1 MTSSPRL
8 ALHYVLLFGV
18 TGVSL
23 PFAGLWLQGL
33 GLDGAEI
40 GTLLAVPMLARFVTG
55 PLIAVWADG
64 FALRR
69 TPIAILG
76 GVAVLGYGAAALVE
90 GYALWTLC
98 WFVAA
103 TATSAIIPLIDV
115 LGLRLARR
123 EGFSFSVPRGCGSA
137 AFVLANL
144 VMGALLLRLPVDAV
158 IVWIMA
164 GSALVALYARF
175 GLPAEAVSATGR
187 ASGRNRFLGLGRL
200 LADPVFMVAILA
212 IGAVQASHGFY
223 YGFSA
228 ILWTGQGLSTSLVGA
243 LWAGSVIIEIGFM
256 WWLDPWRRRRGIG
269 PGAMLAVGMVAG
281 LVRWTALAFSPPLVL
296 LWPLQAL
303 HALTFAATYLAG
315 VEIVERLAPEDAQT
329 AAQTLSSTLS
339 AGVLIGIAT
348 VLSGPLYDAVGAGGY
363 LAMSALVLLGA
374 VAGLSVRRRLGPDS
388 DRVRPGQG

>member
-1 MTSSPRL
+1 MQPSVRL

-23 PFAGLWLQGL
+23 PFAGLWLKHL
-33 GLDGAEI
+33 GLNGAEI
-40 GTLLAVPMLARFVTG
+40 GTLLAVPMLARFLTG
-55 PLIAVWADG
+55 PMIAVWADG
-64 FALRR
+64 FATRR
-69 TPIAILG
+69 APIAILG
-76 GVAVLGYGAAALVE
+76 WVAMAGYGAAALVE
-90 GYALWTLC
+90 GYVLWTLC

-115 LGLRLARR
+115 LSLRVARR
-123 EGFSFSVPRGCGSA
+123 EGFSFSVPRGFGSA

-144 VMGALLLRLPVDAV
+144 AMGALLTRLPVDAV
-158 IVWIMA
+158 IVWIVVA
-164 GSALVALYARF
+164 SALMALYARF
-175 GLPAEAVSATGR
+175 GLPAEVVSATGR

-200 LADPVFMVAILA
+200 LADPVFMMALLA

-228 ILWTGQGLSTSLVGA
+228 ILWTQQGLSTGLVGA
-243 LWAGSVIIEIGFM
+243 LWAGSVIIEIAFM
-256 WWLDPWRRRRGIG
+256 WWLDPWRRRLGIG
-269 PGAMLAVGMVAG
+269 PWPLLAVGVGAG
-281 LVRWTALAFSPPLVL
+281 VLRWTALAFSPPLNL

-329 AAQTLSSTLS
+329 AAQTLSSTVS

-348 VLSGPLYDAVGAGGY
+348 VLSGPLYDSYGAGGY
-363 LAMSALVLLGA
+363 LAMAGMAALG
-374 VAGLSVRRRLGPDS
+374 GLAALSLRQRLGS
-388 DRVRPGQG
+388 GRAGAGQG

>member
-1 MTSSPRL
+1 MTPPFRL

-23 PFAGLWLQGL
+23 PFAGLWLKSL

-40 GTLLAVPMLARFVTG
+40 GTLLAVPMLARFLTG
-55 PLIAVWADG
+55 PMIAVWADG
-64 FALRR
+64 FATRR
-69 TPIAILG
+69 APIAILG
-76 GVAVLGYGAAALVE
+76 WVAVAGYGAAALVE
-90 GYALWTLC
+90 GYVLWTAC

-115 LGLRLARR
+115 LSLRVARR
-123 EGFSFSVPRGCGSA
+123 EGFSFSVPRGFGSA

-144 VMGALLLRLPVDAV
+144 AMGALLIQLPVAAV
-158 IVWIMA
+158 IVWIVA
-164 GSALVALYARF
+164 GSALMALYAQF
-175 GLPAEAVSATGR
+175 GLPAEVVSAAGR

-200 LADPVFMVAILA
+200 LADPVFMMALLA

-228 ILWTGQGLSTSLVGA
+228 ILWTQQGLSTGLVGA

-256 WWLDPWRRRRGIG
+256 WWLDPWRRRLGIG
-269 PGAMLAVGMVAG
+269 PWPMLAVGVGAG
-281 LVRWTALAFSPPLVL
+281 VLRWTALAFSPPLAL

-303 HALTFAATYLAG
+303 HALTFAATYLAV

-329 AAQTLSSTLS
+329 AAQTLSSTVS

-348 VLSGPLYDAVGAGGY
+348 VLSGPLYDSYGAGGY
-363 LAMSALVLLGA
+363 LAMAGMAALG
-374 VAGLSVRRRLGPDS
+374 GLAALSLRRRLGS
-388 DRVRPGQG
+388 GRAGAGQG

>member
-1 MTSSPRL
+1 MQPSVRL

-23 PFAGLWLQGL
+23 PFAGLWLKSL

-40 GTLLAVPMLARFVTG
+40 GTLLAVPMLARFLTG
-55 PLIAVWADG
+55 PMIAVWADG
-64 FALRR
+64 FATRR
-69 TPIAILG
+69 APIAILG
-76 GVAVLGYGAAALVE
+76 WVAVAGYGAAALVE
-90 GYALWTLC
+90 GYVLWTLC

-115 LGLRLARR
+115 LNLRVARR
-123 EGFSFSVPRGCGSA
+123 EGFSFSIPRGFGSA

-144 VMGALLLRLPVDAV
+144 AMGALLIRLPVAAV
-158 IVWIMA
+158 IVWIVA
-164 GSALVALYARF
+164 GSALMALYAQF
-175 GLPAEAVSATGR
+175 GLPAEAVSAAGR

-200 LADPVFMVAILA
+200 LADPVFMMALLA

-228 ILWTGQGLSTSLVGA
+228 ILWTQQGLSTGLVGA

-256 WWLDPWRRRRGIG
+256 WWLDPWRRRLGIG
-269 PGAMLAVGMVAG
+269 PWLLLAVGVGAG
-281 LVRWTALAFSPPLVL
+281 VLRWTALAFSPPLAL

-329 AAQTLSSTLS
+329 AAQTLSSTVS

-348 VLSGPLYDAVGAGGY
+348 VLSGPLYDSYGAGGY
-363 LAMSALVLLGA
+363 LAM
-374 VAGLSVRRRLGPDS
+374 AGLAALGGLAALSLRGRLGQGS
-388 DRVRPGQG
+388 GRVGAGQG

>member
-1 MTSSPRL
+1 MAPPFRL

-23 PFAGLWLQGL
+23 PFAGLWLKSL

-40 GTLLAVPMLARFVTG
+40 GTLLAVPMLARFLTG
-55 PLIAVWADG
+55 PMIAVWADG
-64 FALRR
+64 FATRR
-69 TPIAILG
+69 APIAILG
-76 GVAVLGYGAAALVE
+76 WVAVAGYGAAALVE
-90 GYALWTLC
+90 GYVLWTAC

-115 LGLRLARR
+115 LSLRVARR
-123 EGFSFSVPRGCGSA
+123 EGFSFSVPRGFGSA

-144 VMGALLLRLPVDAV
+144 AMGALLIQLPVAAV
-158 IVWIMA
+158 IVWIVA
-164 GSALVALYARF
+164 GSALMALYAQF
-175 GLPAEAVSATGR
+175 GLPAEVVSAAGR

-200 LADPVFMVAILA
+200 LADPVFMMALLA

-228 ILWTGQGLSTSLVGA
+228 ILWTQQGLSTGLVGA

-256 WWLDPWRRRRGIG
+256 WWLDPWRRRLGIG
-269 PGAMLAVGMVAG
+269 PWPMLAVGVGAG
-281 LVRWTALAFSPPLVL
+281 VLRWTALAFSPPLAL

-329 AAQTLSSTLS
+329 AAQTLSSTVS

-348 VLSGPLYDAVGAGGY
+348 VLSGPLYDSYGAGGY
-363 LAMSALVLLGA
+363 LAMAGMAALG
-374 VAGLSVRRRLGPDS
+374 GLAALSLRRRLGS
-388 DRVRPGQG
+388 GRAGAGQG

>member
-1 MTSSPRL
+1 MTPPFRL

-23 PFAGLWLQGL
+23 PFAGLWLKSL

-40 GTLLAVPMLARFVTG
+40 GTLLAVPMLARFLTG
-55 PLIAVWADG
+55 PMIAVWADG
-64 FALRR
+64 FATRR
-69 TPIAILG
+69 APIAILG
-76 GVAVLGYGAAALVE
+76 WVAVAGYGAAALVE
-90 GYALWTLC
+90 GYVLWTAC

-115 LGLRLARR
+115 LSLRVARR
-123 EGFSFSVPRGCGSA
+123 EGFSFSVPRGFGSA

-144 VMGALLLRLPVDAV
+144 AMGALLIQLPVAAV
-158 IVWIMA
+158 IVWIVA
-164 GSALVALYARF
+164 GSALMALYAQF
-175 GLPAEAVSATGR
+175 GLPAEVVSAAGR

-200 LADPVFMVAILA
+200 LADPVFMMALLA

-228 ILWTGQGLSTSLVGA
+228 ILWTQQGLSTGLVGA

-256 WWLDPWRRRRGIG
+256 WWLDPWRRRLGIG
-269 PGAMLAVGMVAG
+269 PWPMLAVGVGAG
-281 LVRWTALAFSPPLVL
+281 VLRCTALAFSPPLAL

-329 AAQTLSSTLS
+329 AAQTLSSTVS

-348 VLSGPLYDAVGAGGY
+348 VLSGPLYDSYGAGGY
-363 LAMSALVLLGA
+363 LAMAGMAALG
-374 VAGLSVRRRLGPDS
+374 GLAALSLRRRLGS
-388 DRVRPGQG
+388 GRAGAGQG

>member
-1 MTSSPRL
+1 MQPSVRL

-23 PFAGLWLQGL
+23 PFAGLWLKHL
-33 GLDGAEI
+33 GLNGAEI
-40 GTLLAVPMLARFVTG
+40 GTLLAVPMLARFLTG
-55 PLIAVWADG
+55 PMIAVWADG
-64 FALRR
+64 FATRR
-69 TPIAILG
+69 APIAILG
-76 GVAVLGYGAAALVE
+76 WVAMAGYGAAALVE
-90 GYALWTLC
+90 GYVLWTLC

-115 LGLRLARR
+115 LSLRVARR
-123 EGFSFSVPRGCGSA
+123 EGFSFSVPRGFGSA

-144 VMGALLLRLPVDAV
+144 AMGALLIQLPVAAV
-158 IVWIMA
+158 IVWIVA
-164 GSALVALYARF
+164 GSALMALYAQF
-175 GLPAEAVSATGR
+175 GLPAEVVSAAGR

-200 LADPVFMVAILA
+200 LADPVFMMALLA

-228 ILWTGQGLSTSLVGA
+228 ILWTQQGLSTGLVGA

-256 WWLDPWRRRRGIG
+256 WWLDPWRRRLGIG
-269 PGAMLAVGMVAG
+269 PWPMLAVGVGAG
-281 LVRWTALAFSPPLVL
+281 VLRWTALAFSPPLVL

-329 AAQTLSSTLS
+329 AAQTLSSTVS

-348 VLSGPLYDAVGAGGY
+348 VLSGPLYDSYSAGGY
-363 LAMSALVLLGA
+363 LAMAGMAALG
-374 VAGLSVRRRLGPDS
+374 GLAALSLRQRLGS
-388 DRVRPGQG
+388 GRAGAGQG

>member
-1 MTSSPRL
+1 MSSSIRL

-23 PFAGLWLQGL
+23 PFAGLWLKSL

-40 GTLLAVPMLARFVTG
+40 GTLLAVPMLARFLTG

-64 FALRR
+64 FASRR

-76 GVAVLGYGAAALVE
+76 AVAMVGYGLAALVE
-90 GYALWTLC
+90 GYLLWTLC

-103 TATSAIIPLIDV
+103 TATAAVIPLIDV
-115 LGLRLARR
+115 LNLRLARR

-137 AFVLANL
+137 AFVVANL
-144 VMGALLLRLPVDAV
+144 VMGALLVRLPVHAV
-158 IVWIMA
+158 IVWIVIASGAM
-164 GSALVALYARF
+164 ALYARF
-175 GLPAEAVSATGR
+175 GLPHEVVSAAGR
-187 ASGRNRFLGLGRL
+187 ATGRNRFLGLGRL
-200 LADPVFMVAILA
+200 IADPVFMLAILA

-228 ILWTGQGLSTSLVGA
+228 ILWTNQGLSTGLVGA
-243 LWAGSVIIEIGFM
+243 LWAASVVIEIGFM
-256 WWLDPWRRRRGIG
+256 WWVDPWRRRLGIG
-269 PGAMLAVGMVAG
+269 PWSMLMLGVAAG
-281 LVRWTALAFSPPLVL
+281 VVRWTTLAFSPSLAW

-348 VLSGPLYDAVGAGGY
+348 VLSGPLYDAHGAGGY
-363 LAMSALVLLGA
+363 LAMTGMVVIGGVAALAVRTRLSPGSGRAGA
-374 VAGLSVRRRLGPDS
+374 
-388 DRVRPGQG
+388 GQG

>member
-1 MTSSPRL
+1 MQPSVRL

-23 PFAGLWLQGL
+23 PFAGLWLKSL

-40 GTLLAVPMLARFVTG
+40 GTLLAVPMLARFLTG
-55 PLIAVWADG
+55 PMIAVWADG
-64 FALRR
+64 FATRR
-69 TPIAILG
+69 APIAILG
-76 GVAVLGYGAAALVE
+76 WVAVAGYGAAALVE
-90 GYALWTLC
+90 GYVLWTLC

-115 LGLRLARR
+115 LSLRIARR
-123 EGFSFSVPRGCGSA
+123 EGFSFSVPRGFGST

-144 VMGALLLRLPVDAV
+144 AMGALLIQMPVAAV
-158 IVWIMA
+158 IVWIVA
-164 GSALVALYARF
+164 GCALMALYAQF
-175 GLPAEAVSATGR
+175 GLPAEGVSAAGR

-200 LADPVFMVAILA
+200 LADPVFMMALLA

-228 ILWTGQGLSTSLVGA
+228 ILWTQQGLSTGLVGA

-256 WWLDPWRRRRGIG
+256 WWLDPWRRRLGIG
-269 PGAMLAVGMVAG
+269 PWPMLAVGVGAG
-281 LVRWTALAFSPPLVL
+281 VLRWTALAFSPPLAL

-329 AAQTLSSTLS
+329 AAQTLSSTVS

-348 VLSGPLYDAVGAGGY
+348 VLSGPLYDSYGAGGY
-363 LAMSALVLLGA
+363 LAMAGMAALG
-374 VAGLSVRRRLGPDS
+374 GLAMVSLRGRLGRES
-388 DRVRPGQG
+388 GRAGAGQG

>member
-1 MTSSPRL
+1 MTPPFRL

-23 PFAGLWLQGL
+23 PFAGLWLKSL

-40 GTLLAVPMLARFVTG
+40 GTLLAVPMLARFLTG
-55 PLIAVWADG
+55 PMIAVWADG
-64 FALRR
+64 FATRR
-69 TPIAILG
+69 APIAILG
-76 GVAVLGYGAAALVE
+76 WVAVAGYGAAALVE
-90 GYALWTLC
+90 GYVLWTAC

-115 LGLRLARR
+115 LSLRVARR
-123 EGFSFSVPRGCGSA
+123 EGFSFSVPRGFGSA

-144 VMGALLLRLPVDAV
+144 AMGALLIQLPVAAV
-158 IVWIMA
+158 IVWIVA
-164 GSALVALYARF
+164 GSALMALYAQF
-175 GLPAEAVSATGR
+175 GLPAEVVSAAGR

-200 LADPVFMVAILA
+200 LADPVFMMALLA

-228 ILWTGQGLSTSLVGA
+228 ILWTQQGLSTGLVGA

-256 WWLDPWRRRRGIG
+256 WWLDPWRRRLGIG
-269 PGAMLAVGMVAG
+269 PWPMLAVGVGAG
-281 LVRWTALAFSPPLVL
+281 VLRWTALAFSPPLAL
-296 LWPLQAL
+296 LWPFQAL

-329 AAQTLSSTLS
+329 AAQTLSSTVS

-348 VLSGPLYDAVGAGGY
+348 VLSGPLYDSYGAGGY
-363 LAMSALVLLGA
+363 LAMAGMAALG
-374 VAGLSVRRRLGPDS
+374 GLAALSLRRRLGS
-388 DRVRPGQG
+388 GRAGAGQG

>member
-1 MTSSPRL
+1 MQPSVRL

-23 PFAGLWLQGL
+23 PFAGLWLKDL

-40 GTLLAVPMLARFVTG
+40 GTLLAVPMLARFLTG
-55 PLIAVWADG
+55 PMIAVWADG
-64 FALRR
+64 FATRR
-69 TPIAILG
+69 APIAILG
-76 GVAVLGYGAAALVE
+76 WLAVAGYGAAALVE
-90 GYALWTLC
+90 GYVLWTLC

-115 LGLRLARR
+115 LSLRVARR
-123 EGFSFSVPRGCGSA
+123 EGFSFSVPRGFGSA

-144 VMGALLLRLPVDAV
+144 AMGALLIQLPVAAV
-158 IVWIMA
+158 IVWIVA
-164 GSALVALYARF
+164 GSALMALYAQF
-175 GLPAEAVSATGR
+175 GLPAEAVSAAGR

-200 LADPVFMVAILA
+200 LADPVFMMALLA

-228 ILWTGQGLSTSLVGA
+228 ILWTQQGLSTGLVGA

-256 WWLDPWRRRRGIG
+256 WWLDPWRRRLGIG
-269 PGAMLAVGMVAG
+269 PWVLLAVGVGAG
-281 LVRWTALAFSPPLVL
+281 VLRWAALAFSPPLAL

-329 AAQTLSSTLS
+329 AAQTLSSTVS

-348 VLSGPLYDAVGAGGY
+348 VLSGPLYDSYGAGGY
-363 LAMSALVLLGA
+363 LAMAGMAALG
-374 VAGLSVRRRLGPDS
+374 GLAALSLRGRLGRGS
-388 DRVRPGQG
+388 GHAGAGQG

>member
-1 MTSSPRL
+1 MQPSVRL

-23 PFAGLWLQGL
+23 PFAGLWLNNL

-40 GTLLAVPMLARFVTG
+40 GTLLAVPMLARFLTG
-55 PLIAVWADG
+55 PMIAVWADG
-64 FALRR
+64 FATRR
-69 TPIAILG
+69 APIAILG
-76 GVAVLGYGAAALVE
+76 WVAVAGYGAAALVE
-90 GYALWTLC
+90 GYVLWTAC

-115 LGLRLARR
+115 LSLRVARR
-123 EGFSFSVPRGCGSA
+123 EGFSFSVPRGFGSA

-144 VMGALLLRLPVDAV
+144 AMGALLIQLPVAAV
-158 IVWIMA
+158 IVWIVA
-164 GSALVALYARF
+164 GSALMALYAQF
-175 GLPAEAVSATGR
+175 GLPAEVVSAAGR

-200 LADPVFMVAILA
+200 LADPVFMMALLA

-228 ILWTGQGLSTSLVGA
+228 ILWTQQGLSTGLVGA

-256 WWLDPWRRRRGIG
+256 WWLDPWRRRLGIG
-269 PGAMLAVGMVAG
+269 PWPMLAVGVGAG
-281 LVRWTALAFSPPLVL
+281 VLRWTALAFSPPLAL

-329 AAQTLSSTLS
+329 AAQTLSSTVS

-348 VLSGPLYDAVGAGGY
+348 VLSGPLYDSYGAGGY
-363 LAMSALVLLGA
+363 LAMAGMAALG
-374 VAGLSVRRRLGPDS
+374 GLAALSLRRRLGS
-388 DRVRPGQG
+388 GRAGAGQG

>member
-1 MTSSPRL
+1 MMPSIRL

-23 PFAGLWLQGL
+23 PFAGLWLKSL

-40 GTLLAVPMLARFVTG
+40 GTLLAVPMLARFLTG
-55 PLIAVWADG
+55 PMIAVWADG
-64 FALRR
+64 FATRR
-69 TPIAILG
+69 APIAILG
-76 GVAVLGYGAAALVE
+76 WVAVAGYGAAALVE
-90 GYALWTLC
+90 GYVLWTLC

-115 LGLRLARR
+115 LSLRIARR
-123 EGFSFSVPRGCGSA
+123 EGFSFSVPRGFGSA

-144 VMGALLLRLPVDAV
+144 AMGALLIQLPLSAV
-158 IVWIMA
+158 IVWIVA
-164 GSALVALYARF
+164 GSALVAVYAQF
-175 GLPAEAVSATGR
+175 GLPAEAVSAAGR

-200 LADPVFMVAILA
+200 LVDPVFMMAILA

-228 ILWTGQGLSTSLVGA
+228 ILWTQQGLSTGLVGA
-243 LWAGSVIIEIGFM
+243 LWAGSVIVEIGFM
-256 WWLDPWRRRRGIG
+256 WWLDPWRRRLGIG
-269 PGAMLAVGMVAG
+269 PWLMLAIGVAAG
-281 LVRWTALAFSPPLVL
+281 VLRWTALAFSPPLAL

-329 AAQTLSSTLS
+329 AAQTLSSTVS

-348 VLSGPLYDAVGAGGY
+348 VLSGPLYDSYGAGGY
-363 LAMSALVLLGA
+363 LAMAGMAVLGGVAALSL
-374 VAGLSVRRRLGPDS
+374 RRRLGRMS
-388 DRVRPGQG
+388 GGASAGQG

>member
-1 MTSSPRL
+1 MTPPFRL

-23 PFAGLWLQGL
+23 PFAGLWLKSL

-40 GTLLAVPMLARFVTG
+40 GTLLAVPMLARFLTG
-55 PLIAVWADG
+55 PMIAVWADG
-64 FALRR
+64 FATRR
-69 TPIAILG
+69 APIAILG
-76 GVAVLGYGAAALVE
+76 WVAVAGYGAAALVE
-90 GYALWTLC
+90 GYVLWTAC

-115 LGLRLARR
+115 LSLRVARR
-123 EGFSFSVPRGCGSA
+123 EGFSFSVPRGFGSA

-144 VMGALLLRLPVDAV
+144 AMGALLIQLPVAAV
-158 IVWIMA
+158 IVWIVA
-164 GSALVALYARF
+164 GSALMALYAQF
-175 GLPAEAVSATGR
+175 GLPAEVVSAAGR

-200 LADPVFMVAILA
+200 LADPVFMMALLA

-228 ILWTGQGLSTSLVGA
+228 ILWTQQGLSTGLVGA

-256 WWLDPWRRRRGIG
+256 WWLDPWRRRLGIG
-269 PGAMLAVGMVAG
+269 PWPMLAVGVGAG
-281 LVRWTALAFSPPLVL
+281 VLRWTALAFSPPLAL

-329 AAQTLSSTLS
+329 AAQTLSSTVS

-348 VLSGPLYDAVGAGGY
+348 VLSGPLYDSYGAGGY
-363 LAMSALVLLGA
+363 LAMAGMAALG
-374 VAGLSVRRRLGPDS
+374 GLAALSLRRRLGS
-388 DRVRPGQG
+388 GRAGAGQG

>member
-1 MTSSPRL
+1 MQPSVRL

-23 PFAGLWLQGL
+23 PFAGLWLKHL
-33 GLDGAEI
+33 GLNGAEI
-40 GTLLAVPMLARFVTG
+40 GTLLAVPMLARFLTG
-55 PLIAVWADG
+55 PMIAVWADG
-64 FALRR
+64 FATRR
-69 TPIAILG
+69 APIAILG
-76 GVAVLGYGAAALVE
+76 WVAMAGYGTAALVD
-90 GYALWTLC
+90 GYVLWTLC

-115 LGLRLARR
+115 LSLRVARR
-123 EGFSFSVPRGCGSA
+123 EGFSFSVPRGFGSA

-144 VMGALLLRLPVDAV
+144 AMGALLTRLPVDAV
-158 IVWIMA
+158 IVWIVVA
-164 GSALVALYARF
+164 SALMALYARF
-175 GLPAEAVSATGR
+175 GLPAEVVSATGR

-200 LADPVFMVAILA
+200 LADPVFMMALLA

-228 ILWTGQGLSTSLVGA
+228 ILWTQQGLSTGLVGA
-243 LWAGSVIIEIGFM
+243 LWAGSVIIEIAFM
-256 WWLDPWRRRRGIG
+256 WWLDPWRRRLGIG
-269 PGAMLAVGMVAG
+269 PWPLLAVGVGAG
-281 LVRWTALAFSPPLVL
+281 VLRWTALAFSPPLVL

-329 AAQTLSSTLS
+329 AAQTLSSTVS

-348 VLSGPLYDAVGAGGY
+348 VLSGPLYDSYSAGGY
-363 LAMSALVLLGA
+363 LAMAGMAALG
-374 VAGLSVRRRLGPDS
+374 GLAALSLRQRLGS
-388 DRVRPGQG
+388 GRAGAGQG

>member
-1 MTSSPRL
+1 MQPSVRL

-23 PFAGLWLQGL
+23 PFAGLWLKSL

-55 PLIAVWADG
+55 PMIAVWADG
-64 FALRR
+64 FATRR
-69 TPIAILG
+69 APIAILG
-76 GVAVLGYGAAALVE
+76 WVAVAGYGAAGLVE
-90 GYALWTLC
+90 GYVLWTLC

-103 TATSAIIPLIDV
+103 TATSAIVPLIDV
-115 LGLRLARR
+115 LSLRIARR
-123 EGFSFSVPRGCGSA
+123 EGFSFSVPRGFGSA

-144 VMGALLLRLPVDAV
+144 AMGALLIRLPVAVV
-158 IVWIMA
+158 IVWIVA
-164 GSALVALYARF
+164 GSALMALYAQF
-175 GLPAEAVSATGR
+175 GLPAEAVSAAGR

-200 LADPVFMVAILA
+200 LGDPVFMAALLA

-228 ILWTGQGLSTSLVGA
+228 ILWTQQGLSTGLVGA
-243 LWAGSVIIEIGFM
+243 LWAGSVIVEIGFM
-256 WWLDPWRRRRGIG
+256 WWLDPWRRRLGIG
-269 PGAMLAVGMVAG
+269 PWPMLAVGVGAG
-281 LVRWTALAFSPPLVL
+281 VLRWTVLAFSPSLAL
-296 LWPLQAL
+296 LWPLQGL

-329 AAQTLSSTLS
+329 AAQTLSSTVS

-348 VLSGPLYDAVGAGGY
+348 VLSGPLYDSYGAGGY
-363 LAMSALVLLGA
+363 LAM
-374 VAGLSVRRRLGPDS
+374 AGLAALGGVAALSLRGRL
-388 DRVRPGQG
+388 DRGSGRARAGQG

>member
-1 MTSSPRL
+1 MQPSVRL

-23 PFAGLWLQGL
+23 PFAGLWLKSL

-40 GTLLAVPMLARFVTG
+40 GTLLAVPMLARFLTG
-55 PLIAVWADG
+55 PMIAVWADG
-64 FALRR
+64 FATRR
-69 TPIAILG
+69 APIAILG
-76 GVAVLGYGAAALVE
+76 WVAVAGYGAAALVE
-90 GYALWTLC
+90 GYVLWTLC

-115 LGLRLARR
+115 LSLRVARR
-123 EGFSFSVPRGCGSA
+123 EGFSFSVPRGFGSA

-144 VMGALLLRLPVDAV
+144 AMGALLIQLPVAAV
-158 IVWIMA
+158 IVWIVA
-164 GSALVALYARF
+164 GSALMALYAQF
-175 GLPAEAVSATGR
+175 GLPTEGVSAAGR

-200 LADPVFMVAILA
+200 LADPVFMMALLA

-228 ILWTGQGLSTSLVGA
+228 ILWTQQGLSTGLVGA

-256 WWLDPWRRRRGIG
+256 WWLDPWRRRLGIG
-269 PGAMLAVGMVAG
+269 PWPLLAVGVGAG
-281 LVRWTALAFSPPLVL
+281 VLRWTALAFSPPLAL

-329 AAQTLSSTLS
+329 AAQTLSSTMS

-348 VLSGPLYDAVGAGGY
+348 VLSGPLYDSYGAGGY
-363 LAMSALVLLGA
+363 LAM
-374 VAGLSVRRRLGPDS
+374 AGLAVLGGVAALSLRRRLGLMSGGPGA
-388 DRVRPGQG
+388 GQG

>member
-1 MTSSPRL
+1 MPSIRL

-23 PFAGLWLQGL
+23 PFAGLWLKSL

-40 GTLLAVPMLARFVTG
+40 GTLLAVPMLARFLTG
-55 PLIAVWADG
+55 PMIAVWADG
-64 FALRR
+64 FATRR
-69 TPIAILG
+69 APIAILG
-76 GVAVLGYGAAALVE
+76 WVAVAGYGAAALVE
-90 GYALWTLC
+90 GYVLWTLC

-115 LGLRLARR
+115 LSLRIARR
-123 EGFSFSVPRGCGSA
+123 EGFSFSVPRGFGSA

-144 VMGALLLRLPVDAV
+144 AMGALLIQLPLSAV
-158 IVWIMA
+158 IVWIVA
-164 GSALVALYARF
+164 GSALVAVYAQF
-175 GLPAEAVSATGR
+175 GLPAEAVSAAGR

-200 LADPVFMVAILA
+200 LVDPVFMMAILA

-228 ILWTGQGLSTSLVGA
+228 ILWTQQGLSTGLVGA
-243 LWAGSVIIEIGFM
+243 LWAGSVIVEIGFM
-256 WWLDPWRRRRGIG
+256 WWLDPWRRRLGIG
-269 PGAMLAVGMVAG
+269 PWLMLAIGVAAG
-281 LVRWTALAFSPPLVL
+281 VLRWTALAFSPPLAL

-329 AAQTLSSTLS
+329 AAQTLSSTVS

-348 VLSGPLYDAVGAGGY
+348 VLSGPLYDSYGAGGY
-363 LAMSALVLLGA
+363 LAMAGMAVLGGVAALSL
-374 VAGLSVRRRLGPDS
+374 RRRLGRMS
-388 DRVRPGQG
+388 GGASAGQG

>member
-1 MTSSPRL
+1 MQPSVRL

-23 PFAGLWLQGL
+23 PFAGLWLKSL

-40 GTLLAVPMLARFVTG
+40 GTLLAVPMLARFLTG
-55 PLIAVWADG
+55 PMIAVWADG
-64 FALRR
+64 FATRR
-69 TPIAILG
+69 APIAILG
-76 GVAVLGYGAAALVE
+76 WVAVAGYGAAALVE
-90 GYALWTLC
+90 GYVLWTLC

-115 LGLRLARR
+115 LNLRVARR
-123 EGFSFSVPRGCGSA
+123 EGFSFSIPRGFGSA

-144 VMGALLLRLPVDAV
+144 AMGALLIRLPVAAV
-158 IVWIMA
+158 IVWIVA
-164 GSALVALYARF
+164 GSALMALYAQF
-175 GLPAEAVSATGR
+175 GLPAEAVSAAGR

-200 LADPVFMVAILA
+200 LADPVFMMALLA

-228 ILWTGQGLSTSLVGA
+228 ILWTQQGLSTGLVGA

-256 WWLDPWRRRRGIG
+256 WWLDPWRRRLGIG
-269 PGAMLAVGMVAG
+269 PWLLLAVGVGAG
-281 LVRWTALAFSPPLVL
+281 VLRWTALAFSPPLAL

-329 AAQTLSSTLS
+329 AAQTLSSTVS

-348 VLSGPLYDAVGAGGY
+348 VLSGPLYDSYGAGGY
-363 LAMSALVLLGA
+363 LAM
-374 VAGLSVRRRLGPDS
+374 AGLAALGGLAALSLQRRLGS
-388 DRVRPGQG
+388 GRAGAGQG

>member
-1 MTSSPRL
+1 MQPSVRL

-23 PFAGLWLQGL
+23 PFAGLWLKSL

-40 GTLLAVPMLARFVTG
+40 GTLLAVPMLARFLTG
-55 PLIAVWADG
+55 PMIAVWADG
-64 FALRR
+64 FATRR
-69 TPIAILG
+69 APIAILG
-76 GVAVLGYGAAALVE
+76 WVAVAGYGAAALVE
-90 GYALWTLC
+90 GYVLWTLC

-115 LGLRLARR
+115 LSLRIARR
-123 EGFSFSVPRGCGSA
+123 ERFSFSVPRGFGSA

-144 VMGALLLRLPVDAV
+144 AMGALLTRLAVDAV
-158 IVWIMA
+158 IVWIVA
-164 GSALVALYARF
+164 GSALMALYARF
-175 GLPAEAVSATGR
+175 GLPADAVSAAGR

-200 LADPVFMVAILA
+200 LADPMFMTALLA

-228 ILWTGQGLSTSLVGA
+228 ILWTQQGLSTGLVGA

-256 WWLDPWRRRRGIG
+256 WWLDPWRRRLGIG
-269 PGAMLAVGMVAG
+269 PWPMLAVGVGAG
-281 LVRWTALAFSPPLVL
+281 VLRWTALAFSPPLAL

-315 VEIVERLAPEDAQT
+315 VELVERLAPEDAQT
-329 AAQTLSSTLS
+329 AAQTLSSTVS

-348 VLSGPLYDAVGAGGY
+348 VLSGPLYDSYGAGGY
-363 LAMSALVLLGA
+363 LAMAGMAALG
-374 VAGLSVRRRLGPDS
+374 GLAALSLRRRPGRGS
-388 DRVRPGQG
+388 GRAGAGQG

>member
-1 MTSSPRL
+1 MTPPFRL

-23 PFAGLWLQGL
+23 PFAGLWLNNL

-40 GTLLAVPMLARFVTG
+40 GTLLAVPMLARFLTG
-55 PLIAVWADG
+55 PMIAVWADG
-64 FALRR
+64 FATRR
-69 TPIAILG
+69 APIAILG
-76 GVAVLGYGAAALVE
+76 WVAVAGYGAAALVE
-90 GYALWTLC
+90 GYVLWTAC

-115 LGLRLARR
+115 LSLRVARR
-123 EGFSFSVPRGCGSA
+123 EGFSFSVPRGFGSA

-144 VMGALLLRLPVDAV
+144 AMGALLIQLPVAAV
-158 IVWIMA
+158 IVWIVA
-164 GSALVALYARF
+164 GSALMALYAQF
-175 GLPAEAVSATGR
+175 GLPAEVVSAAGR

-200 LADPVFMVAILA
+200 LADPVFMMALLA

-228 ILWTGQGLSTSLVGA
+228 ILWTQQGLSTGLVGA

-256 WWLDPWRRRRGIG
+256 WWLDPWRRRLGIG
-269 PGAMLAVGMVAG
+269 PWPMLAVGVGAG
-281 LVRWTALAFSPPLVL
+281 VLRWTALAFSPPLAL

-329 AAQTLSSTLS
+329 AAQTLSSTVS

-348 VLSGPLYDAVGAGGY
+348 VLSGPLYDSYGAGGY
-363 LAMSALVLLGA
+363 LAMAGMAALG
-374 VAGLSVRRRLGPDS
+374 GLAALSLRRRLGS
-388 DRVRPGQG
+388 GRAGAGQG

>member
-1 MTSSPRL
+1 MQPSVRL

-23 PFAGLWLQGL
+23 PFAGLWLKHL
-33 GLDGAEI
+33 GLNGAEI
-40 GTLLAVPMLARFVTG
+40 GTLLAVPMLARFLTG
-55 PLIAVWADG
+55 PMIAVWADG
-64 FALRR
+64 FATRR
-69 TPIAILG
+69 APIAILG
-76 GVAVLGYGAAALVE
+76 WVAMAGYGAAALVE
-90 GYALWTLC
+90 GYVLWTLC

-115 LGLRLARR
+115 LSLRVARR
-123 EGFSFSVPRGCGSA
+123 EGFSFSVPRGFGSA

-144 VMGALLLRLPVDAV
+144 AMGALLTRLPVDAV
-158 IVWIMA
+158 IVWIVVA
-164 GSALVALYARF
+164 SALMALYARF
-175 GLPAEAVSATGR
+175 GLPAEVVSATGR

-200 LADPVFMVAILA
+200 LADPVFMMALLA

-228 ILWTGQGLSTSLVGA
+228 ILWTQQGLSTGLVGA
-243 LWAGSVIIEIGFM
+243 LWAGSVIIEIAFM
-256 WWLDPWRRRRGIG
+256 WWLDPWRRRLGIG
-269 PGAMLAVGMVAG
+269 PWPLLAVGVGAG
-281 LVRWTALAFSPPLVL
+281 VLRWTALAFSPPLVL

-329 AAQTLSSTLS
+329 AAQTLSSTVS

-348 VLSGPLYDAVGAGGY
+348 VLSGPLYDSYGAGGY
-363 LAMSALVLLGA
+363 LAMAGMAALG
-374 VAGLSVRRRLGPDS
+374 GLAALSLRQRLGS
-388 DRVRPGQG
+388 GRAGAGQG

>member
-1 MTSSPRL
+1 MQPSVRL

-23 PFAGLWLQGL
+23 PFAGLWLKSL

-40 GTLLAVPMLARFVTG
+40 GTLLAVPMLARFLTG
-55 PLIAVWADG
+55 PMIAVWADG
-64 FALRR
+64 FATRR
-69 TPIAILG
+69 APIAILG
-76 GVAVLGYGAAALVE
+76 WVAVAGYGAAALVE
-90 GYALWTLC
+90 GYVLWTLC

-115 LGLRLARR
+115 LNLRVARR
-123 EGFSFSVPRGCGSA
+123 EGFSFSVPRGFGSA

-144 VMGALLLRLPVDAV
+144 AMGALLIRLPGAAV
-158 IVWIMA
+158 IVWIVA
-164 GSALVALYARF
+164 GSALMTLYAQF
-175 GLPAEAVSATGR
+175 GLPAEAVSAAGR

-200 LADPVFMVAILA
+200 LADPVFMTALLA

-228 ILWTGQGLSTSLVGA
+228 ILWTQQGLSTGLVGA

-256 WWLDPWRRRRGIG
+256 WWLDPWRRRLGIG
-269 PGAMLAVGMVAG
+269 PWLLLAVGVGAG
-281 LVRWTALAFSPPLVL
+281 VLRWTALAFSPPLAL

-329 AAQTLSSTLS
+329 AAQTLSSTVS

-348 VLSGPLYDAVGAGGY
+348 VLSGPLYDSYGAGGY
-363 LAMSALVLLGA
+363 LAM
-374 VAGLSVRRRLGPDS
+374 AGLAALGGLAALRLRRRLGS
-388 DRVRPGQG
+388 GRAGAGQG

>member
-1 MTSSPRL
+1 MQPSVRL

-23 PFAGLWLQGL
+23 PFAGLWLKSL

-55 PLIAVWADG
+55 PMIAVWADG
-64 FALRR
+64 FATRR
-69 TPIAILG
+69 APIAILG
-76 GVAVLGYGAAALVE
+76 WVAVAGYGAAGLVE
-90 GYALWTLC
+90 GYVLWTLC

-103 TATSAIIPLIDV
+103 TATSAIVPLIDV
-115 LGLRLARR
+115 LSLRIARR
-123 EGFSFSVPRGCGSA
+123 EGFSFSVPRGFGSA

-144 VMGALLLRLPVDAV
+144 AMGALLIRLPVAVV
-158 IVWIMA
+158 IVWIVA
-164 GSALVALYARF
+164 GSALMALYAQF
-175 GLPAEAVSATGR
+175 GLPAEAVSAAGR

-200 LADPVFMVAILA
+200 LGDPVFMAALLA

-228 ILWTGQGLSTSLVGA
+228 ILWTQQGLSTGLVGA
-243 LWAGSVIIEIGFM
+243 LWAGSVIVEIGFM
-256 WWLDPWRRRRGIG
+256 WWLDPWRRRLGIG
-269 PGAMLAVGMVAG
+269 PWPMLAVGVGAG
-281 LVRWTALAFSPPLVL
+281 VLRWTVLAFSPSLAL
-296 LWPLQAL
+296 LWPLQGL

-329 AAQTLSSTLS
+329 AAQTLSSTVS

-348 VLSGPLYDAVGAGGY
+348 VLSGPLYDSYGAGGY
-363 LAMSALVLLGA
+363 LAM
-374 VAGLSVRRRLGPDS
+374 AGLAALGGVAALSLRGRL
-388 DRVRPGQG
+388 DRGSGRARARQG

>member
-1 MTSSPRL
+1 MQPSVRL

-23 PFAGLWLQGL
+23 PFAGLWLKSL

-40 GTLLAVPMLARFVTG
+40 GTLLAVPMLARFLTG
-55 PLIAVWADG
+55 PMIAVWADG
-64 FALRR
+64 FATRR
-69 TPIAILG
+69 APIAILG
-76 GVAVLGYGAAALVE
+76 WVAVAGYGAAALVE
-90 GYALWTLC
+90 GYVAWTLC
-98 WFVAA
+98 WFVGA
-103 TATSAIIPLIDV
+103 TATSAVIPLIDV
-115 LGLRLARR
+115 LNLRVARR

-144 VMGALLLRLPVDAV
+144 GMGALLIPLPVAAV
-158 IVWIMA
+158 IVWIVA
-164 GSALVALYARF
+164 GSALMAVYAQV
-175 GLPAEAVSATGR
+175 GLPGEVVSAAGR

-200 LADPVFMVAILA
+200 LADPVFMVALLA

-228 ILWTGQGLSTSLVGA
+228 ILWTQQGVSTGVVGA
-243 LWAGSVIIEIGFM
+243 LWAASVIIEIGFM
-256 WWLDPWRRRRGIG
+256 WWLDPWRRRLGIG
-269 PGAMLAVGMVAG
+269 PWPMLAVGVGAG
-281 LVRWTALAFSPPLVL
+281 ILRWTVLAFSPPLAL

-329 AAQTLSSTLS
+329 AAQTLSSTVS

-348 VLSGPLYDAVGAGGY
+348 VLSGPLYDAYGAGGY
-363 LAMSALVLLGA
+363 LAMAGMAALG
-374 VAGLSVRRRLGPDS
+374 GLAALSLRG
-388 DRVRPGQG
+388 RPGRGSGRAGAGQG

>member
-1 MTSSPRL
+1 MTPPIRL

-23 PFAGLWLQGL
+23 PFAGLWLKSL

-40 GTLLAVPMLARFVTG
+40 GTLLAVPMLARFLTG
-55 PLIAVWADG
+55 PMIAVWADG
-64 FALRR
+64 FATRR
-69 TPIAILG
+69 APIALLG
-76 GVAVLGYGAAALVE
+76 WVAVAGYGAAALVE
-90 GYALWTLC
+90 GYVLWTLC

-115 LGLRLARR
+115 LNLRVARR

-144 VMGALLLRLPVDAV
+144 AMGALLIQLPVAAV
-158 IVWIMA
+158 IVWIVA
-164 GSALVALYARF
+164 GSVLMAVYAQF
-175 GLPAEAVSATGR
+175 GLPAEVVSVAGR

-200 LADPVFMVAILA
+200 LADPVFMMALLA

-228 ILWTGQGLSTSLVGA
+228 ILWTQQGLSTGLVGA

-256 WWLDPWRRRRGIG
+256 WWLDPWRRRLGIG
-269 PGAMLAVGMVAG
+269 PWPMLAVGVGAG
-281 LVRWTALAFSPPLVL
+281 VLRWTALAFSPPLAL

-329 AAQTLSSTLS
+329 AAQTLSSTVS

-348 VLSGPLYDAVGAGGY
+348 VLSGPLYDSYGAGGY
-363 LAMSALVLLGA
+363 LAMAGMAALGGA
-374 VAGLSVRRRLGPDS
+374 AALSLRRRLGS
-388 DRVRPGQG
+388 GRAGAGQG

>member
-1 MTSSPRL
+1 MQPSVRL

-23 PFAGLWLQGL
+23 PFAGLWLKHL
-33 GLDGAEI
+33 GLNGAEI
-40 GTLLAVPMLARFVTG
+40 GTLLAVPMLARFLTG
-55 PLIAVWADG
+55 PMIAVWADG
-64 FALRR
+64 FATRR
-69 TPIAILG
+69 APIAILG
-76 GVAVLGYGAAALVE
+76 WVAMAGYGAAALVE
-90 GYALWTLC
+90 GYVLWTLC

-115 LGLRLARR
+115 LSLRVARR
-123 EGFSFSVPRGCGSA
+123 EGFSFSVPRGFGSA

-144 VMGALLLRLPVDAV
+144 AMGALLTRLPVDAV
-158 IVWIMA
+158 IVWIVVA
-164 GSALVALYARF
+164 SALMALYARF
-175 GLPAEAVSATGR
+175 GLPAEVVSATGR

-200 LADPVFMVAILA
+200 LADPVFMMALLA

-228 ILWTGQGLSTSLVGA
+228 ILWTQQGLSTGLVGA
-243 LWAGSVIIEIGFM
+243 LWAGSVIIEIAFM
-256 WWLDPWRRRRGIG
+256 WWLDPWRRRLGIG
-269 PGAMLAVGMVAG
+269 PWPLLAVGVGAG
-281 LVRWTALAFSPPLVL
+281 VLRWTALAFSPPLVL

-329 AAQTLSSTLS
+329 AAQTLSSTVS

-348 VLSGPLYDAVGAGGY
+348 VLSGPLYDSYSAGGY
-363 LAMSALVLLGA
+363 LAMAGMAALG
-374 VAGLSVRRRLGPDS
+374 GLAALSLRQRLGS
-388 DRVRPGQG
+388 GRAGAGQG

>member
-1 MTSSPRL
+1 MQPTVRL

-23 PFAGLWLQGL
+23 PFAGLWLKHL
-33 GLDGAEI
+33 GLNGAEI
-40 GTLLAVPMLARFVTG
+40 GTLLAVPMLARFLTG
-55 PLIAVWADG
+55 PMIAVWADG
-64 FALRR
+64 FATRR
-69 TPIAILG
+69 APIAILG
-76 GVAVLGYGAAALVE
+76 WVAMAGYGAAALVE
-90 GYALWTLC
+90 GYVLWTLC

-115 LGLRLARR
+115 LSLRVARR
-123 EGFSFSVPRGCGSA
+123 EGFSFSVPRGFGSA

-144 VMGALLLRLPVDAV
+144 AMGALLTRLPVDAV
-158 IVWIMA
+158 IVWIVVA
-164 GSALVALYARF
+164 SALMALYARF
-175 GLPAEAVSATGR
+175 GLPAEVVSATGR

-200 LADPVFMVAILA
+200 LADPVFMMALLA

-228 ILWTGQGLSTSLVGA
+228 ILWTQQGLSTGLVGA
-243 LWAGSVIIEIGFM
+243 LWAGSVIIEIAFM
-256 WWLDPWRRRRGIG
+256 WWLDPWRRRLGIG
-269 PGAMLAVGMVAG
+269 PWPLLAVGVGAG
-281 LVRWTALAFSPPLVL
+281 VLRWTALAFSPPLVL

-329 AAQTLSSTLS
+329 AAQTLSSTVS

-348 VLSGPLYDAVGAGGY
+348 VLSGPLYDSYSAGGY
-363 LAMSALVLLGA
+363 LAMAGMAALG
-374 VAGLSVRRRLGPDS
+374 GLAALSLRQRLGS
-388 DRVRPGQG
+388 GRAGAGQG